1 MVLVKVPF
9 WPNYLPG
16 SLDPYASKIRARLML
31 MNCDGGVASQVD
43 ARSSYLLIYGILHP
57 APLNLREFIK
67 YAGAA
72 APLRECRAASS
83 DCCGILWVLRRMP
96 LVLGGKWDFLL
107 CPIPTPGGCT
117 LCCVAGL
124 AEWLYLGMP
133 PTPIHRNIS
142 WTIRAPLQ
150 IFHFICVRAVTY
162 DDECKCCTFRTF
174 RQFCSLAG
182 GISRLKVAD
191 PFAQFSAT
199 CWRPLSR
206 YNAGELTSPFSEQ
219 LRQQLN
225 GSKPL
230 AFIPWLPFR
239 PAYQIR

>member
-1 MVLVKVPF
+1 MVA
-9 WPNYLPG
+9 LPPRWTHAPLTCWFMASSIPRRLICE
-16 SLDPYASKIRARLML
+16 SLLNMPEL
-31 MNCDGGVASQVD
+31 Q
-43 ARSSYLLIYGILHP
+43 LLYVSAALHP
-57 APLNLREFIK
+57 AT
-67 YAGAA
+67 AA
-72 APLRECRAASS
+72 ES
-83 DCCGILWVLRRMP
+83 CGVLWVLRRMP
-96 LVLGGKWDFLL
+96 LVLGGKWEFLL

-230 AFIPWLPFR
+230 AFIPCPPLSPG
-239 PAYQIR
+239 ISN